1 MKMKVTWITAVML
14 AALSVIAGC
23 VSQAPV
29 ESDTVVVSDPVAPAD
44 SVPAASGDS
53 SAVATSEPADAEKAA
68 ESDAVS
74 AVSGATVSE
83 AGSGWSIALKGIRQ
97 DTLWQSDYEAA
108 RSHASHYVK
117 KTADKKGV
125 ATEYRGLPLRMAI
138 AMIDGNDAEH
148 AYLFDQELWA
158 AGYDITLI
166 ASDGYSATFSTS
178 EVAPDALIIA
188 DQENGKSIPAMIVGD
203 TVKTLWVKNLVSIE
217 TSLSPNLVAKAAAD
231 FYLDLDINGA
241 TASFS
246 LAELEKM
253 DYYMEAR
260 GAYTTSAGT
269 KYEGVYGGVRLLDLL
284 NAYTTIGPEDAI
296 TFVAMDGYEMGYP
309 GSRVLDNRDGDW
321 ILAFKLD
328 GEYLPKDPGY
338 IRTIKVGPDT
348 PNIEGHLSVRMVK
361 KIVIKQDEYVEFDL
375 VLDGKLART
384 LDRGTV
390 QSCVS
395 CHTTT
400 VTFEQKGVT
409 SEYTGFPLWMLMGYV
424 DDPQYGPHQQD
435 KSILAYDETAARS
448 GYSIQIMASDGFSVT
463 LDSREVNKNSDI
475 IIAMYKNG
483 EKLPD
488 NEAPLVLAWDKDA
501 ALVPKGA
508 KNVKMISSV
517 KAIF

>member
-1 MKMKVTWITAVML
+1 MKMKATWKSAVMM
-14 AALSVIAGC
+14 AALLVITSC

-29 ESDTVVVSDPVAPAD
+29 STGVQTKVPAEVSTDTGTAVVSAPA
-44 SVPAASGDS
+44 AA
-53 SAVATSEPADAEKAA
+53 ADQARIEEKTEAE
-68 ESDAVS
+68 
-74 AVSGATVSE
+74 
-83 AGSGWSIALKGIRQ
+83 GSGWSVALKGLRQ
-97 DTLWQSDYEAA
+97 DMLWQSDYDAA
-108 RSHASHYVK
+108 KSHASHYIK

-125 ATEYRGLPLRMAI
+125 ATEYQGLPLRMAI
-138 AMIDGNDAEH
+138 AMIDGDDAGH
-148 AYLFDQELWA
+148 AYFFDQELWA

-166 ASDGYSATFSTS
+166 ASDGYSATFNTS

-188 DQENGKSIPAMIVGD
+188 DQEDGKSIPAMIVGD
-203 TVKTLWVKNLVSIE
+203 TGKSLWVKNLASIE
-217 TSLSPNLVAKAAAD
+217 TSLSPSLVAKAAAG

-246 LAELEKM
+246 LSELEKM
-253 DYYMEAR
+253 DFYMEAP

-269 KYEGVYGGVRLLDLL
+269 RYEGVYGGVRLLDLL
-284 NAYTTIGPEDAI
+284 NAYTAIGPDDAI
-296 TFVAMDGYEMGYP
+296 SFIAMDGYEMSYP
-309 GSRVLDNRDGDW
+309 GSLVLDPSSGDW
-321 ILAFKLD
+321 LLAFKLD

-348 PNIEGHLSVRMVK
+348 PNIDGHLSVRMVK
-361 KIVIKQDEYVEFDL
+361 KIVIKQDEYVEFKL
-375 VLDGKLART
+375 ELDGKMART
-384 LDRGTV
+384 LDRATV

-400 VTFEQKGVT
+400 VTFEQKGI
-409 SEYTGFPLWMLMGYV
+409 SAEYTGFPLWMLMGYV
-424 DDPQYGPHQQD
+424 DDPQYAPHHQD
-435 KSILAYDETAARS
+435 KSILAYDEAAAKA
-448 GYSIQIMASDGFSVT
+448 GYGIQIMASDGFAVT
-463 LDSREVNKNSDI
+463 LDSREVDGNADV

-508 KNVKMISSV
+508 RNVKMISSV